1 MKGRRSVAMSAQD
14 APTAQAAPA
23 GAHPDD
29 RARAR
34 AAGTMVVARRLRGK
48 QPPPDGGLGAICDLA
63 ITAQSRREI
72 AWLAGDA
79 QRQHAH
85 FIS

>member
-1 MKGRRSVAMSAQD
+1 MSAQD

-48 QPPPDGGLGAICDLA
+48 QPPPDGGRGATCDLA
-63 ITAQSRREI
+63 ITAESRREI
-72 AWLAGDA
+72 TWLAGGA
-79 QRQHAH
+79 QRQRAGRLAPVEE
-85 FIS
+85 